1 MMQIKPV
8 NCISPTIQR
17 PDFDITKLTQKV
29 ARSSNMSERHVE
41 KRETLPIDDHSKGSM
56 MKDPSRNHP
65 AYTRRASQVIQNQLN
80 RIRGKSRDM
89 SKRKES
95 IGASWNGKDLID
107 DTSIYAPGVHK
118 QSTLTDLVG
127 IGQNVHD
134 RRCKKTAEPQR
145 FRRTILPAEKS
156 PLYTAM
162 LSKNTVNGSI
172 LHKFKTK
179 KPSIDTSPLAMLER
193 IEAIKCH
200 VDDMPTTVASNM
212 TTSQIRKRSVFEP
225 ERAASTRFFEAKRFS
240 HIMSLQSDAE

>member
-1 MMQIKPV
+1 
-8 NCISPTIQR
+8 
-17 PDFDITKLTQKV
+17 
-29 ARSSNMSERHVE
+29 MSERQVE
-41 KRETLPIDDHSKGSM
+41 KRETLPIDDRSKGSI

-89 SKRKES
+89 SKRRES

-118 QSTLTDLVG
+118 QSTMTDLVG
-127 IGQNVHD
+127 IVQNVHD
-134 RRCKKTAEPQR
+134 RRCKMTAEPQR
-145 FRRTILPAEKS
+145 YRRTILPAEQKS
-156 PLYTAM
+156 PLYAAM
-162 LSKNTVNGSI
+162 LSKNTINGSI

-179 KPSIDTSPLAMLER
+179 KSGKDTSPFAMLER

-212 TTSQIRKRSVFEP
+212 TTSQIRKRSVFDP

-240 HIMSLQSDAE
+240 HIMTL